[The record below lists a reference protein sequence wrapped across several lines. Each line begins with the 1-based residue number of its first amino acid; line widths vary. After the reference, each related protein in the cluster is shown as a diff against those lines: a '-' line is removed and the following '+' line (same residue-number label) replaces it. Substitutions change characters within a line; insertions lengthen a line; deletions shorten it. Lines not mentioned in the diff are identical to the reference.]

1 MKILK
6 TALLAAT
13 AALAVTSV
21 AQAADGPSLSA
32 NVGVASD
39 YVFRGVSQT
48 NGDPE
53 LFGGLDLTAGQA
65 YAGVWLSNV
74 DFGDG
79 TRIEYDTYAG
89 IKPEVAGFNL
99 DLGVVY
105 YSYLESPKEAKY
117 GYGEVKA
124 AASRTI
130 GKATVGAAYYY
141 SPDFFGADEKAT
153 YVELNGAYAIN
164 DTVSV
169 TGAYGHQALDVSKD
183 YNTWNI
189 GAASPAPGGT
199 EGIASK
205 THAFAG
211 LKFLATDT
219 LPTIEQLTAVVQ
231 AFDRAPH
238 ALIAKGAL

>member
-65 YAGVWLSNV
+65 YAG
-74 DFGDG
+74 
-79 TRIEYDTYAG
+79 

-124 AASRTI
+124 AASRAI

-189 GAASPAPGGT
+189 GAA
-199 EGIASK
+199 IAVMPKLSLDVRYWD
-205 THAFAG
+205 TSEHDIGSIYESRFAAT
-211 LKFLATDT
+211 LKASF
-219 LPTIEQLTAVVQ
+219 
-231 AFDRAPH
+231 
-238 ALIAKGAL
+238 

>member
-21 AQAADGPSLSA
+21 AQAADGPTFSA

-53 LFGGLDLTAGQA
+53 IFGGVDVAVGQA
-65 YAGVWLSNV
+65 YAGVWLSHG
-74 DFGDG
+74 DFGDS
-79 TRIEYDTYAG
+79 TKVEYDTYAG
-89 IKPEVAGFNL
+89 VKPEIAGFNL
-99 DLGVVY
+99 DLGVIY
-105 YSYLESPKEAKY
+105 YGYTNTPNGTKY

-124 AASRTI
+124 AATRAI

-141 SPDFFGADEKAT
+141 SPDFFGADKTAT

-189 GAASPAPGGT
+189 GAA
-199 EGIASK
+199 IAVMPKLSLDVRYWD
-205 THAFAG
+205 TSEHDIGSIYESRFAAT
-211 LKFLATDT
+211 LKASF
-219 LPTIEQLTAVVQ
+219 
-231 AFDRAPH
+231 
-238 ALIAKGAL
+238 

>member
-21 AQAADGPSLSA
+21 AQAADGPTFST

-53 LFGGLDLTAGQA
+53 IFGGVDVAAGQA

-74 DFGDG
+74 DFGDS
-79 TRIEYDTYAG
+79 TKVEYDTYAG
-89 IKPEVAGFNL
+89 VKPEIAGFNL
-99 DLGVVY
+99 DLGVIY
-105 YSYLESPKEAKY
+105 YGYTNTPNGAKY

-124 AASRTI
+124 AATRAI
-130 GKATVGAAYYY
+130 GKTTVGAAYYY
-141 SPDFFGADEKAT
+141 SPDFFGADKTAT
-153 YVELNGAYAIN
+153 YVELNGAYAVN

-169 TGAYGHQALDVSKD
+169 TGAFGHQALDVSKD
-183 YNTWNI
+183 YNTWNLGASIAVMPHLSLDVRYWDTSEHDI
-189 GAASPAPGGT
+189 GTIYDSRFAAT
-199 EGIASK
+199 LKAS
-205 THAFAG
+205 F
-211 LKFLATDT
+211 
-219 LPTIEQLTAVVQ
+219 
-231 AFDRAPH
+231 
-238 ALIAKGAL
+238 

>member
-21 AQAADGPSLSA
+21 AQAADGPTLSA

-105 YSYLESPKEAKY
+105 YSYLESPKDAKY

-124 AASRTI
+124 AASRAI

-183 YNTWNI
+183 YNTWNLGASIAVMPKLSLDVRYWDTSEHDI
-189 GAASPAPGGT
+189 GSIYESRFAAT
-199 EGIASK
+199 LKAS
-205 THAFAG
+205 F
-211 LKFLATDT
+211 
-219 LPTIEQLTAVVQ
+219 
-231 AFDRAPH
+231 
-238 ALIAKGAL
+238 

>member
-21 AQAADGPSLSA
+21 AQAADGPTYSV

-48 NGDPE
+48 NGDPQ
-53 LFGGLDLTAGQA
+53 LFGGADVAAGQA
-65 YAGVWLSNV
+65 YAGIWLSNV
-74 DFGDG
+74 DFGDS
-79 TRIEYDTYAG
+79 TNIEYDIYAG
-89 IKPEVAGFNL
+89 VKPEVAGFNL
-99 DLGVVY
+99 DLAAIY
-105 YSYLESPKEAKY
+105 YGYTDTPNEAKY

-141 SPDFFGADEKAT
+141 SPDFFGADKTAT

-169 TGAYGHQALDVSKD
+169 SGAYGHQALDVNKD
-183 YNTWNI
+183 YSTWNI
-189 GAASPAPGGT
+189 GAA
-199 EGIASK
+199 IAVMPKLSLDVRYWD
-205 THAFAG
+205 TSEHDIGSIYESRFAAT
-211 LKFLATDT
+211 LKASF
-219 LPTIEQLTAVVQ
+219 
-231 AFDRAPH
+231 
-238 ALIAKGAL
+238 